1 MSFHFGLK
9 RGYEETLMLDSFKS
23 YKELDKA
30 IMNFESETEFL
41 NLIDRKDFNEIL
53 ISNQNNDFNYIS
65 SVARKLIPICENGNV
80 KDYINSITSSM
91 FISDTKIF
99 DINIF
104 KEYLLEEKLKFTK
117 VNNSFGESRLNLI
130 NGMLN
135 ILDYGENNNETMSSF
150 NSILFE
156 LTENGNYSRVRNL
169 FTTLNDFGFLYDETI
184 KDLYENN
191 KYVLDKDK
199 KDYYI
204 NLYNKKIDAY
214 FNRKNQLSF
223 DDFKEQ
229 IYSEMRNNHPDI
241 LQGDMSFP
249 PSKKLNLRG

>member
-1 MSFHFGLK
+1 MSFQFGLK
-9 RGYEETLMLDSFKS
+9 RGSEESLMLDSFMS
-23 YKELDKA
+23 YFELDKM
-30 IMNFESETEFL
+30 IMNFESENEFL
-41 NLIDRKDFNEIL
+41 DSINRKDFNEVL
-53 ISNQNNDFNYIS
+53 IANQKNNFDYIS
-65 SVARKLIPICENGNV
+65 FVSRKLIPICENGNT
-80 KDYINSITSSM
+80 KKYIDSITSSI
-91 FISDTKIF
+91 FVGDTKLF

-104 KEYLLEEKLKFTK
+104 KEYLMEEKLKFTK

-150 NSILFE
+150 NSKLFE
-156 LTENGNYSRVRNL
+156 LTENGIYSRVRNL

-191 KYVLDKDK
+191 KYVFDKDK

-204 NLYNKKIDAY
+204 DLYNKKIDAY
-214 FNRKNQLSF
+214 FNRKNQLTF
-223 DDFKEQ
+223 DDFREQ
-229 IYSEMRNNHPDI
+229 IYSEMRNNSPDE

-249 PSKKLNLRG
+249 PNKKLNLRG